1 MTYDAATI
9 KIVRDNLAKRQ
20 SPSPPQLT
28 EIATDDWNGGVS
40 YATLVHLA
48 NFNSTV
54 VAKKYWKKDILECL
68 LCTQVST
75 SENVDGKYNPDDYY
89 KAIAKDLHDNMLWT
103 DTNTISIPLAG
114 ITIND
119 GQSILDAAKAFVQK
133 TIDVGGA
140 PANDATAFADVT
152 ASLAGSSSASTI
164 FNLCATE
171 VKNKSLVTFSVA
183 IAVSG
188 TPANVLELSV
198 YVFHYSSAAPV
209 TDILGAVNTSDIPIV
224 LSGLHGKI
232 KLDENQYSYIRDDV
246 HKLVQ
251 GIEGMYILKV

>member
-1 MTYDAATI
+1 MTYDAATV
-9 KIVRDNLAKRQ
+9 KLVRANLAKREA
-20 SPSPPQLT
+20 PNPPLLAN
-28 EIATDDWNGGVS
+28 IATDDWNGAVS

-48 NFNSTV
+48 NFNGTV
-54 VAKKYWKKDILECL
+54 VAKKYWK
-68 LCTQVST
+68 VST
-75 SENVDGKYNPDDYY
+75 SQNVDGKYCPDDYY
-89 KAIAKDLHDNMLWT
+89 KAIAKDLYDNMLWT
-103 DTNTISIPLAG
+103 ETNTIAIPLSG

-119 GQSILDAAKAFVQK
+119 DQSVLDAAKSFVKK

-140 PANDATAFADVT
+140 PPDDATAFDEVT
-152 ASLAGSSSASTI
+152 SSLASSPSSAAI

-171 VKNKSLVTFSVA
+171 IKNKSLVTFSVA
-183 IAVSG
+183 IAAAG

-209 TDILGAVNTSDIPIV
+209 TDVLGAISTRDVPIV
-224 LSGLHGKI
+224 LSALHGKI
-232 KLDENQYSYIRDDV
+232 KLDENQYSYIRDDI